1 VQEEEFLMVHES
13 GWQGRLLPFMVGT
26 LGVLTL
32 FFCAMIAWETYYIQ
46 SRMENAGQ
54 IDLRKAAMEEFRT
67 NAPFLLEADIIERR
81 YHQASVAAM
90 GRIYLVFLG
99 FATGMVMALV
109 GATFVLGKIREK
121 ETAIDGEAHSVKA
134 SLRSGSPG
142 VILAF
147 LGTVLMLSTIFS
159 RTEISVTDQAVY
171 LGHGP
176 ESTALEPD
184 VASKPVGGARKM
196 EPKEPSDKSMS
207 KPATEDALEA
217 KADNPQAGV
226 HAVMGPAPAKP
237 DGDYALEYDSNQG
250 TLSIRGH
257 EAGYTG
263 RDGKKKQVQV
273 KLMDGAHLAFTVVEP
288 DGGRQEFDGYLTPEN
303 NIVGSTWY
311 QGSHTSVHY
320 GFTARKIKQK

>member
-1 VQEEEFLMVHES
+1 VHEEAFLMVQES
-13 GWQGRLLPFMVGT
+13 GWQNRLLPFMVGA

-32 FFCAMIAWETYYIQ
+32 FFCAAIAWETYYIQ
-46 SRMENAGQ
+46 SRMESPPK

-142 VILAF
+142 VILAV
-147 LGTVLMLSTIFS
+147 LGTTLMLSTIFS

-171 LGHGP
+171 LGH
-176 ESTALEPD
+176 SS
-184 VASKPVGGARKM
+184 V
-196 EPKEPSDKSMS
+196 EPKEPPGDKSMS
-207 KPATEDALEA
+207 KPATEDVLEA
-217 KADNPQAGV
+217 NAGNSRAGV
-226 HAVMGPAPAKP
+226 HAVMAPAPANP
-237 DGDYALEYDSNQG
+237 DGDYSLEYDSNQG
-250 TLSIRGH
+250 TLSIHGH
-257 EAGYTG
+257 EADYTG
-263 RDGKKKQVQV
+263 RDGKRKQVLV
-273 KLMDGAHLAFTVVEP
+273 KLIDGAHLVYTVVEP
-288 DGGRQEFDGYLTPEN
+288 DGGRQEFDGYLTQEN
-303 NIVGSTWY
+303 NIVGSTWK
-311 QGSHTSVHY
+311 QGSYSSVRY
-320 GFTARKIKQK
+320 GFTARKIRQK